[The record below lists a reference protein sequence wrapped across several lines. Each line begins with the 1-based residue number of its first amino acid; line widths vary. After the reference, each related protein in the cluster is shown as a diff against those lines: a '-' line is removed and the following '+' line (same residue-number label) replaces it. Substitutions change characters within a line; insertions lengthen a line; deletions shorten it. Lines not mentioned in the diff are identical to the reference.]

1 MKTLLIALLLAN
13 SNAFADGYVYK
24 ELGTDGM
31 MHYKSSL
38 VEQPNINPPK
48 SSGYNGIFK
57 ELGNDG
63 QYHYKS
69 STLEPSTYNS
79 PKQNYYDEN
88 K

>member
-1 MKTLLIALLLAN
+1 MKKLLIILPLVT
-13 SNAFADGYVYK
+13 SNVFADGYVYK

-31 MHYKSSL
+31 MHYKSSS

-57 ELGNDG
+57 EMGNDG

-69 STLEPSTYNS
+69 SSLEPSSYNA
-79 PKQNYYDEN
+79 PKPDYYDEN